1 MFKMNNISVKL
12 LWKSGYKSHG
22 GPLYKCEYLSEGV
35 MRK

>member
-22 GPLYKCEYLSEGV
+22 GPLYKLSDGV
-35 MRK
+35 TRK